1 MVGLLPWCISLF
13 AKPQHGCKPQKV
25 PAGSVFA
32 DQSDTASTV
41 HCGNCTESELFPILL
56 YVLISLVFLH
66 NVNDAHA
73 HVRKFK
79 SWLSWQVGWLSAC
92 PLRRWY
98 RWCDCGPAQWGL
110 QLCWTSFFWIIIDVT
125 WCHIVYLSI
134 SLSLCVRPLPGWII
148 LAEGAF
154 LRLSASFSCSGG
166 KARNRSHHVMRSSGT
181 RCTAQERW
189 DGWKQL
195 RNGPKRTGLKLV
207 IAAAAMLFEVPSG
220 AADYHDAN

>member
-41 HCGNCTESELFPILL
+41 HCGNCAESELFPILL

-134 SLSLCVRPLPGWII
+134 SLSLCPTTARMDHTGGRCLPETVSIFQLQRWQGQEQVTSCDEVVRNKMHRTREMRRMEAAAKWAKKDRVEIGYCCC
-148 LAEGAF
+148 GNAF
-154 LRLSASFSCSGG
+154 
-166 KARNRSHHVMRSSGT
+166 
-181 RCTAQERW
+181 W
-189 DGWKQL
+189 
-195 RNGPKRTGLKLV
+195 GPKWGSWL
-207 IAAAAMLFEVPSG
+207 SWC
-220 AADYHDAN
+220 